1 MSGAA
6 ELSAEPA
13 RTAGPASAPSGA
25 GGVLHVDL
33 DALARNYRLLR
44 RTVAPSVCGAVVKA
58 NAYGLGVEPVSR
70 RLFAEGC
77 TEFFVATP
85 AEGVELRRLLPRA
98 RIFVFEGVC
107 DGAVEILAAHDLV
120 PVLNS
125 LEQVEQWQ
133 GSGRPAILH
142 LDTGMARLGLS
153 EAEVGAL
160 AEQPQRLQG
169 IRVEFVM
176 THLACADEPDHGLN
190 AEQLR
195 RFERMRRQL
204 PPAPTSI
211 GNTAGAFLGAG
222 HCGDLVRPGIGL
234 YGGNPFLAR
243 PSPVEPVATLEARII
258 QLRDI
263 DVAQTVGYGATH
275 DAVPPARL
283 AVVGVGYADGYP
295 RCLGGRGDGS
305 VAGIRVPVVGRIS
318 MDTLCVDVSAVP
330 AASLQTGQFIE
341 LIGPAVP
348 LDDVAAAAGTISY
361 EILTRL
367 GARLHREY
375 RPKGS

>member
-1 MSGAA
+1 
-6 ELSAEPA
+6 
-13 RTAGPASAPSGA
+13 
-25 GGVLHVDL
+25 VLRVDL

-58 NAYGLGVEPVSR
+58 NAYGLGMEPVSR

-85 AEGVELRRLLPRA
+85 AEGAELRRLVPRA

-107 DGAVEILAAHDLV
+107 EDAAQTLEANDLI

-125 LEQVEQWQ
+125 LEQVGQWR
-133 GSGRPAILH
+133 GSGRPAIMH

-153 EAEVGAL
+153 AAEVRVL
-160 AEQPQRLQG
+160 AEQPWRLEG
-169 IRVEFVM
+169 IRVEYVM
-176 THLACADEPDHGLN
+176 THLACADEPDHALN
-190 AEQLR
+190 AEQLS
-195 RFERMRRQL
+195 RFERMRRRL

-211 GNTAGAFLGAG
+211 GNTAGAFLGGG

-243 PSPVEPVATLEARII
+243 PSPVEPVATLKAKII

-263 DVAQTVGYGATH
+263 EVAQTVGYGATH

-295 RCLGGRGDGS
+295 RCLGGRGEGS
-305 VAGIRVPVVGRIS
+305 VAGIRVPVVGRVS

-330 AASLQTGQFIE
+330 AASIETGAFIE

-375 RPKGS
+375 QPDGS